1 MAYEGNDDDWTK
13 KLGLTTDI
21 DTVFRNAQKAYGA
34 WSKLDPEERTTKNL
48 MDRLDFDFFK
58 VLDQVTVARSRRH
71 VKRVLRH
78 ERDRQLPRTH
88 EAPDI
93 RPKLSTRPESVSYDQ
108 IYDELEKVEAG
119 PVHAIRILQPSKT
132 AKNFDMDE
140 IEGLT
145 TRGRETGVRKLM
157 ATNLLKRFESSVHSF
172 RVTLKRVYG
181 TWMTP

>member
-1 MAYEGNDDDWTK
+1 MPLPSASSSPRYSFVSPAVQVPEKVSATPVNNRFRDLQNQLVLAYEGNDDDWTK

-108 IYDELEKVEAG
+108 IYDELEKLKLA
-119 PVHAIRILQPSKT
+119 LYTPSEFSSRQRLPNT
-132 AKNFDMDE
+132 S
-140 IEGLT
+140 IW
-145 TRGRETGVRKLM
+145 TRSRG
-157 ATNLLKRFESSVHSF
+157 
-172 RVTLKRVYG
+172 
-181 TWMTP
+181 